1 MCLIQRGAQTVQFI
15 VYLLI
20 AIDRNHHLF
29 LIFCLDLII
38 SDEVIFYQRIADEMR
53 KIMGL

>member
-1 MCLIQRGAQTVQFI
+1 MCLIQRRAQTVQFI

-20 AIDRNHHLF
+20 AIDRKHHLF

-38 SDEVIFYQRIADEMR
+38 SDEVIFYQRIADEMG
-53 KIMGL
+53 KVMGF

>member
-1 MCLIQRGAQTVQFI
+1 MVQFI

-29 LIFCLDLII
+29 LIFFLDLII
-38 SDEVIFYQRIADEMR
+38 SDEVIFYQRISDEMG
-53 KIMGL
+53 KVMGF